1 MFLYKTPKFYQEKKI
16 TSVSLFQHNSFSIGA
31 SYILFLLSLEHLIL
45 PERNSFL
52 LSFQVSLYIS
62 FRVRLFFVRQR
73 RETLLFQKLL
83 FQKLLFPFV
92 PRMSNDFL
100 KNNSRLEQ
108 KRKGQFWITPKTPL
122 FSKSEHPTRTPI
134 S

>member
-1 MFLYKTPKFYQEKKI
+1 MFN
-16 TSVSLFQHNSFSIGA
+16 V
-31 SYILFLLSLEHLIL
+31 
-45 PERNSFL
+45 
-52 LSFQVSLYIS
+52 V
-62 FRVRLFFVRQR
+62 
-73 RETLLFQKLL
+73 LLFQKLL

-122 FSKSEHPTRTPI
+122 FSRVNTPLEHLFLRTPSQQHATI
-134 S
+134 QRHQPPF